1 MPDIVLPDGK
11 PAVAEI
17 PKIKGVHPTGS
28 KILIETLTPRELN
41 PTTIEIPEG
50 MEEDSGSNQAYIIE
64 LGPAMPDDSGL
75 EVGQRIYWEGR
86 GMPVEDPRT
95 KSGGRIRAI
104 LEIHNVKAIIEE
116 EG

>member
-1 MPDIVLPDGK
+1 MPDIVMPDGQ

-28 KILIETLTPRELN
+28 KILIETLTGRELN
-41 PTTIEIPEG
+41 PTILEIPDGAEAD
-50 MEEDSGSNQAYIIE
+50 EGSNQAYIIA

-95 KSGGRIRAI
+95 KPGGRIRAI

-116 EG
+116 ED